1 MTFKNLYSRNDL
13 AYFLGIPYSKLT
25 YVLYGAKVQSF
36 YKTFE
41 IPKKN
46 GGVRTICAPTGD
58 LKQIQKALYSALLS
72 YQQLIRKDKNIKT
85 NISHGFE
92 KEKDII
98 SNGEIHRNKRV
109 IINIDL
115 KDFFDSFHFG
125 RVCGFFEKNRNFA
138 LPHDLAI
145 ILAQLTCYNGRLPQG
160 APTSPIITNYICQI
174 FDIRVLA
181 IAKKYHLDYTRY
193 ADDLSFSTNDKRFF
207 EQKESFKKELVREIE
222 RAGFKINTK
231 KTSIQYKDSRQI
243 VTGLVVNKKLN
254 VDHRYYKQVR
264 AMANTL
270 YKTGSFDNNGVKGT
284 INQLE
289 GKFSFI
295 NSLDKYN
302 NKKDAGNSHSA
313 YYLNGR
319 EKQYQKFLFYK
330 YFFAHESP
338 IIVTEGK
345 TDIRYIKAALKNLY
359 AEYPELIEKTEE
371 GLFKFKVTFFYRSKR
386 INYFFDMS
394 QDGADAMKNLY
405 NFFSD
410 KNKKIP
416 NYLKL
421 FSENG
426 KKKASN
432 PVIFVFDNELSN
444 KRKPLY
450 SFVSHADLSSK
461 KELLQKDLCVKVLDN
476 GNLFLVTN
484 PLMPGEKESEIEL
497 LFDDSTRNHI
507 INGKNFSLDN
517 KYDKKIFYGKDIF
530 SNYILSNYQQINFDN
545 FKPMLSN
552 FVSVINN
559 YSNEH

>member
-1 MTFKNLYSRNDL
+1 M
-13 AYFLGIPYSKLT
+13 
-25 YVLYGAKVQSF
+25 
-36 YKTFE
+36 
-41 IPKKN
+41 
-46 GGVRTICAPTGD
+46 
-58 LKQIQKALYSALLS
+58 S

-371 GLFKFKVTFFYRSKR
+371 GLFKFKVTFF
-386 INYFFDMS
+386 ID
-394 QDGADAMKNLY
+394 Q
-405 NFFSD
+405 
-410 KNKKIP
+410 
-416 NYLKL
+416 
-421 FSENG
+421 
-426 KKKASN
+426 
-432 PVIFVFDNELSN
+432 
-444 KRKPLY
+444 
-450 SFVSHADLSSK
+450 
-461 KELLQKDLCVKVLDN
+461 KELII
-476 GNLFLVTN
+476 FL
-484 PLMPGEKESEIEL
+484 I
-497 LFDDSTRNHI
+497 
-507 INGKNFSLDN
+507 
-517 KYDKKIFYGKDIF
+517 
-530 SNYILSNYQQINFDN
+530 
-545 FKPMLSN
+545 
-552 FVSVINN
+552 
-559 YSNEH
+559 

>member
-1 MTFKNLYSRNDL
+1 
-13 AYFLGIPYSKLT
+13 
-25 YVLYGAKVQSF
+25 
-36 YKTFE
+36 
-41 IPKKN
+41 
-46 GGVRTICAPTGD
+46 
-58 LKQIQKALYSALLS
+58 
-72 YQQLIRKDKNIKT
+72 
-85 NISHGFE
+85 
-92 KEKDII
+92 
-98 SNGEIHRNKRV
+98 
-109 IINIDL
+109 
-115 KDFFDSFHFG
+115 
-125 RVCGFFEKNRNFA
+125 
-138 LPHDLAI
+138 
-145 ILAQLTCYNGRLPQG
+145 
-160 APTSPIITNYICQI
+160 
-174 FDIRVLA
+174 
-181 IAKKYHLDYTRY
+181 
-193 ADDLSFSTNDKRFF
+193 
-207 EQKESFKKELVREIE
+207 
-222 RAGFKINTK
+222 
-231 KTSIQYKDSRQI
+231 
-243 VTGLVVNKKLN
+243 
-254 VDHRYYKQVR
+254 
-264 AMANTL
+264 
-270 YKTGSFDNNGVKGT
+270 
-284 INQLE
+284 
-289 GKFSFI
+289 
-295 NSLDKYN
+295 
-302 NKKDAGNSHSA
+302 
-313 YYLNGR
+313 
-319 EKQYQKFLFYK
+319 
-330 YFFAHESP
+330 
-338 IIVTEGK
+338 
-345 TDIRYIKAALKNLY
+345 
-359 AEYPELIEKTEE
+359 
-371 GLFKFKVTFFYRSKR
+371 
-386 INYFFDMS
+386 MS

-507 INGKNFSLDN
+507 INGKIFSLDN